1 MSTIVVASTPA
12 ESGTRDGHQDVDEAL
27 QSAPASTSAP
37 LEWSRVEWSGVVWSG
52 PTFYRSAA

>member
-12 ESGTRDGHQDVDEAL
+12 ETGTRNGHQDVDEAL

-37 LEWSRVEWSGVVWSG
+37 LEWSRVEWSGVE
-52 PTFYRSAA
+52 